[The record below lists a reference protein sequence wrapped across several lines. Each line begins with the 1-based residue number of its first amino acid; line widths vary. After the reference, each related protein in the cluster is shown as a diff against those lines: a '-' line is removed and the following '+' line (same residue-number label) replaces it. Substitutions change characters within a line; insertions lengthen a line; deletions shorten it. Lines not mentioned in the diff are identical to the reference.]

1 MARSRLYCT
10 DCGKGLRPSANSCP
24 RCGASMPESLGTR
37 AKGFGNEFAFN
48 VVVEGAL
55 KAIAAIF

>member
-1 MARSRLYCT
+1 
-10 DCGKGLRPSANSCP
+10 
-24 RCGASMPESLGTR
+24 MPESMGVRT
-37 AKGFGNEFAFN
+37 KGFGVEVAFN

>member
-1 MARSRLYCT
+1 
-10 DCGKGLRPSANSCP
+10 
-24 RCGASMPESLGTR
+24 MPESTGVRT
-37 AKGFGNEFAFN
+37 KGFGVEVAFN